1 VPATIFAGSKVKA
14 LKDRLSLNDTTEIIS
29 VNADPS
35 SGAGVAAPLGSLA
48 MDYLAGKVY
57 KKTGSLATEWQELGA
72 GLGGINYIENPDA
85 ESGTAG
91 WATYADAAGSQPVD
105 GTGGTANITWSRST
119 TSPLRGVA
127 DFNLVKDAVN
137 RQGQGVSYDF
147 TIDPADQAKI
157 LTISFD
163 YEVLSGTY
171 ATGDLAVYIIQDPAG
186 TPVVLQPAGF
196 QVEAATVGN
205 KVREVCT
212 FQTASNVT
220 SYRLCIHVA
229 STSAS
234 AYSLAID
241 NVSVSPQQV
250 VYGAPVTDWQSY
262 TPTITG
268 FGTPTNVNFRSRRV
282 GDTLEVQ
289 GYFQSGTNTSVTA
302 QVSLGY
308 GGSNSNVTIDTTK
321 MTTYAV
327 VGTVGYNGQSST
339 YFGSYVVAT
348 GANSYLNFSAQTS
361 TTNNQSLVLGTFF
374 TNSAYIQFIAKVPI
388 LGWSSSVVVSSST
401 DTRVVSFS
409 GTQSSQAVTANV
421 TNLTLTAAKDSHGA
435 WATNIYT
442 VAVPGDY
449 MISGSAIS
457 SVGNQTIQVYKN
469 GAAGPY
475 LGTTQSGA
483 ASVCGGSAF
492 LPNLSAGDT
501 VAIRFTASSTIT
513 SGNFSIH
520 RLSGPSQI
528 AASETVAARV
538 YNTSGFSVP
547 NASVAVI
554 TGWTK
559 TFDTHGAF
567 NATTGVFTVPVAGKY
582 RVSGMLLFSSAAY
595 SVTNPFS
602 LIAQQ
607 AGSVSSNW
615 VLGETWPAANNTSNM
630 SVGGSDTI
638 QCNAGDTISVAAY
651 QAQGGARTL
660 GGAATE
666 NHFDIQRIGN

>member
-1 VPATIFAGSKVKA
+1 MPATIFAGSKVKA

-147 TIDPADQAKI
+147 TIDSADQAKI
-157 LTISFD
+157 LTITCD
-163 YEVLSGTY
+163 YEILSGTY
-171 ATGDLAVYIIQDPAG
+171 VTGDLAAYVIQDPAG
-186 TPVVLQPAGF
+186 TPVVLQPAGY
-196 QVEAATVGN
+196 QIQAATVGN
-205 KVREVCT
+205 KVRLAAT

-262 TPTITG
+262 TPTFTG
-268 FGTPTNVNFRSRRV
+268 FGTAASVEFQWRRD
-282 GDTLEVQ
+282 GDTLEVR
-289 GYFQSGTNTSVTA
+289 GKFTTGTTTATEARISFPSGLTS
-302 QVSLGY
+302 S
-308 GGSNSNVTIDTTK
+308 DTTK
-321 MTTYAV
+321 IPSLQLAGHWV
-327 VGTVGYNGQSST
+327 R
-339 YFGSYVVAT
+339 
-348 GANSYLNFSAQTS
+348 GAASAQYETVLIEPS
-361 TTNNQSLVLGTFF
+361 VNYFTFGFQTGSVSGLSKILGTGL
-374 TNSAYIQFIAKVPI
+374 TNAEQFSMIARVPI

-457 SVGNQTIQVYKN
+457 SAGNQTTQVYKN

-483 ASVCGGSAF
+483 ASVSGGSAF
-492 LPNLSAGDT
+492 LPNLVAGDT
-501 VAIRFTASSTIT
+501 IAIRFTASSTIT
-513 SGNFSIH
+513 LGNFSIH

-528 AASETVAARV
+528 AASETVAAS
-538 YNTSGFSVP
+538 YWLSANQ
-547 NASVAVI
+547 AV
-554 TGWTK
+554 TAGVTNVNFD
-559 TFDTHGAF
+559 TREFDTHGAV
-567 NATTGVFTVPVAGKY
+567 TTGASWAFNTPISGTYNISMTV
-582 RVSGMLLFSSAAY
+582 VSNGATSFAAY
-595 SVTNPFS
+595 KNGSIYKYVSINP
-602 LIAQQ
+602 
-607 AGSVSSNW
+607 SS
-615 VLGETWPAANNTSNM
+615 G
-630 SVGGSDTI
+630 VGGGGSALI
-638 QCNAGDTISVAAY
+638 RLNAGDTISI
-651 QAQGGARTL
+651 RTN
-660 GGAATE
+660 ATVTVTGSATMSGLPSQI
-666 NHFDIQRIGN
+666 HIVRVGQ